1 MALIELKNIHKHFI
15 MGQEDIHAL
24 NDVNL
29 SISEGEF
36 VSIVGTSG
44 SGKSTLMNIIGL
56 LDLPGAGNYSLD
68 NENTTNMSD
77 DELSKYRNQKIG
89 FVFQSFNLLPKA
101 SALKNVEMP
110 MQYASAYNK
119 NLTDAEIRKMALETL
134 AKVGLESRVQ
144 HLPNELS
151 GGQRQRVAIARA
163 LVNKPKIL
171 LADEPTGALDSKTSN
186 EILNL
191 FEELNKQGMTVII
204 VTHDN
209 NVAKRCKRILRMT
222 DGMIKEETKEEIR
235 AEVTP

>member
-1 MALIELKNIHKHFI
+1 MALIELKNIHKHFL
-15 MGQEDIHAL
+15 MGEENIHAL
-24 NDVNL
+24 NNINL
-29 SISEGEF
+29 SIAEGEF
-36 VSIVGTSG
+36 TSIMGTSG

-56 LDLPGAGNYSLD
+56 LDLPSEGQYFLD
-68 NENTTNMSD
+68 GINTTKMTD

-89 FVFQSFNLLPKA
+89 FVFQSFNLLPKS

-134 AKVGLESRVQ
+134 DKVGLSSRVH

-163 LVNKPKIL
+163 LVNNPKIL
-171 LADEPTGALDSKTSN
+171 LADEPTGALDSKTSE

-191 FEELNKQGMTVII
+191 FHELNSQGVTVII
-204 VTHDN
+204 VTHDSN
-209 NVAKRCKRILRMT
+209 IAHRCRRVLSMS
-222 DGMIKEETKEEIR
+222 DGVMQDLLPIEIKL
-235 AEVTP
+235 